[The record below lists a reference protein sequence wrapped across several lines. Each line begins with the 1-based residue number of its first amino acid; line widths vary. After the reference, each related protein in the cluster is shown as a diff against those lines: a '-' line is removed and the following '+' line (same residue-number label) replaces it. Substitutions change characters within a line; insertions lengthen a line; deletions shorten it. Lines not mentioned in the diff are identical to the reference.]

1 MGYYS
6 TEDEMQY
13 LRTIGEHK
21 KNGPKSV
28 ESFHSRLMPR
38 QQVKHKINLLNNY
51 IKTAEKRE
59 DWGSIEKKD
68 RARLRPQ
75 RTGAPDGKRR
85 SKDMKHT
92 PGPWG
97 VTQFT
102 DVIYVTR
109 QDSIPVN
116 GGMIATIT
124 SQLDGVNNDEKL
136 KETYANAR
144 LIAAAPD
151 LLDALQK
158 ISKELRTSNDRMKMI
173 ETIETLTNAAIA
185 KAEGGT

>member
-1 MGYYS
+1 
-6 TEDEMQY
+6 
-13 LRTIGEHK
+13 
-21 KNGPKSV
+21 
-28 ESFHSRLMPR
+28 
-38 QQVKHKINLLNNY
+38 
-51 IKTAEKRE
+51 
-59 DWGSIEKKD
+59 
-68 RARLRPQ
+68 
-75 RTGAPDGKRR
+75 
-85 SKDMKHT
+85 
-92 PGPWG
+92 
-97 VTQFT
+97 
-102 DVIYVTR
+102 
-109 QDSIPVN
+109 
-116 GGMIATIT
+116 MIATIT

>member
-1 MGYYS
+1 
-6 TEDEMQY
+6 
-13 LRTIGEHK
+13 
-21 KNGPKSV
+21 
-28 ESFHSRLMPR
+28 
-38 QQVKHKINLLNNY
+38 
-51 IKTAEKRE
+51 
-59 DWGSIEKKD
+59 
-68 RARLRPQ
+68 
-75 RTGAPDGKRR
+75 
-85 SKDMKHT
+85 MKHT